1 MKLASTLLPHLTAAR
16 LRQGAFALALAATTL
31 SLAPA
36 AMAQVSRAQY
46 DDDSV
51 TLSLSAESWV
61 ESATARVTVSI
72 NAAFPGAEAGDARA
86 RMLAAVE
93 TLAKP
98 EDGWRFVQFNRDSDA
113 SGLERWSAVA
123 EARLPESALGGL
135 ADKATAASKPGMQ
148 VAVANTDFT
157 PTPEEMEK
165 ARASLR
171 AEIYA
176 KAEKERQTLNDALPG
191 RQFRVATLN
200 FEPETTTRMSHVAMA
215 AAPSAAR
222 FNEMADS
229 GVSVATHLNIGAV
242 LVLAEEPADDR
253 PHHGR
258 DKDEKPK
265 TP

>member
-31 SLAPA
+31 GLTPA

-123 EARLPESALGGL
+123 EARLPEAALGGL

-148 VAVANTDFT
+148 VAVANIDFT
-157 PTPEEMEK
+157 PTPEELEK
-165 ARASLR
+165 ARAALR
-171 AEIYA
+171 AQIYA
-176 KAEKERQTLNDALPG
+176 KAETERQSLNSALKG
-191 RQFRVATLN
+191 REFRVATIN
-200 FEPETTTRMSHVAMA
+200 FEPETMA
-215 AAPSAAR
+215 KAAPAPMMQASVAR
-222 FNEMADS
+222 FSEAADS
-229 GVSVATHLNIGAV
+229 GMSVATHLTMDAI
-242 LVLAEEPADDR
+242 LVLAQDPDPAR
-253 PHHGR
+253 PHHGK

-265 TP
+265 AP

>member
-1 MKLASTLLPHLTAAR
+1 MKLASTLLPRLTAAR
-16 LRQGAFALALAATTL
+16 LRQGAFALTLAAATL
-31 SLAPA
+31 GVAPV

-86 RMLAAVE
+86 RMMAAVE

-98 EDGWRFVQFNRDSDA
+98 EEGWRFVQFNRDSDA

-135 ADKATAASKPGMQ
+135 ADKATATSKPGMQ
-148 VAVANTDFT
+148 VAVANIDFT
-157 PTPEEMEK
+157 PTPDEMEK
-165 ARASLR
+165 ARAALR

-176 KAEKERQTLNDALPG
+176 KAEKERQSLNGALPG
-191 RQFRVATLN
+191 REFRVATIN
-200 FEPETTTRMSHVAMA
+200 FEPETMAKAMP
-215 AAPSAAR
+215 APMMQASAAR
-222 FNEMADS
+222 FSEAAADS
-229 GVSVATHLNIGAV
+229 SMSVATHLTMDAI
-242 LVLAEEPADDR
+242 LVLAQEPDPAR
-253 PHHGR
+253 PHHGK

-265 TP
+265 AP